1 MVQSKINTIFMNS
14 RSGEIYDPQR
24 VIINLSNRL
33 NLKRSDKYAT
43 LSNLSKYYTWKNIK
57 KPYANNKH

>member
-24 VIINLSNRL
+24 VIINLSNKL
-33 NLKRSDKYAT
+33 NLKRKDKYVT
-43 LSNLSKYYTWKNIK
+43 LSNLSKYYTWKI
-57 KPYANNKH
+57 